1 MTNERAMEMMTNSKM
16 RPNVCFAA
24 NIHDVDMII
33 SVTEAHDKMP
43 EDKQTK

>member
-1 MTNERAMEMMTNSKM
+1 MTNERAMLMMTNNKM

-24 NIHDVDMII
+24 NTRDVDMVIGAI
-33 SVTEAHDKMP
+33 EAHDNRP